1 MVLLV
6 GSCCELSKKR
16 SQVRGSGQEK
26 REPGGTLTHWRGRGR
41 VVYGPGPNRS
51 ANGTRQAC
59 TQSTMF
65 SLRSMYS
72 DGREGRNLMG
82 GHQRMV
88 HGRCRHKE
96 QAGRECE
103 QGRGRP
109 VLQLE
114 RAQKALGHKV
124 GRMEPQLPERMV
136 QSDGMVRGE
145 GGLEAFFS
153 DDAHPRSGGHDKM
166 PPSPCLLARFTCGYD
181 SSSVSKSASCR
192 SPLLVRPGD
201 ILSGAEITSC
211 MRINGSYDVVSC
223 GEWISCTA
231 VW

>member
-1 MVLLV
+1 M
-6 GSCCELSKKR
+6 
-16 SQVRGSGQEK
+16 
-26 REPGGTLTHWRGRGR
+26 HWRGRGR
-41 VVYGPGPNRS
+41 VVYGLGLNRS
-51 ANGTRQAC
+51 ANGTRWAC
-59 TQSTMF
+59 TRSTTF
-65 SLRSMYS
+65 GLRSMYN

-82 GHQRMV
+82 GHQRTV

-96 QAGRECE
+96 QAGRERAP
-103 QGRGRP
+103 GWGRP

-124 GRMEPQLPERMV
+124 GQTEPQLPERMA

-153 DDAHPRSGGHDKM
+153 DDAHPRSGGRDKT
-166 PPSPCLLARFTCGYD
+166 PPSPCLLAQFTCGYN
-181 SSSVSKSASCR
+181 SSLVSKSASCGL
-192 SPLLVRPGD
+192 PLLVRPGD
-201 ILSGAEITSC
+201 IPSGAEITSC
-211 MRINGSYDVVSC
+211 MRINGSCDVVSC